1 MKWASLF
8 SFAFKTSLIAKAL
21 GGHGLIGYGQ
31 WWYDPKCCYACR
43 GVIATA
49 PLDCPDG
56 SMGGMDMDMD
66 MTMASPTA
74 PCISEN
80 VAFLTTLA
88 YCINSTCQ
96 EDNVPTWKIEEY
108 WADQATGDPTI
119 LPRWT
124 YGATLANM
132 TQAPTKIWTS
142 EQVLNYTALISRS
155 DFEYQ
160 KSFDN
165 LFDWEERTQS
175 TYVIAIITVGVGTP
189 LLIYLLSQLPYM
201 TRIADKIKPYLVYPS
216 TIGTYVIRPLPRLL
230 GNAPTM
236 GQSLYIGMFVAL
248 NIVLSAASYKGFD
261 QPDPWGFTPSGEIMA
276 YVGYRT
282 GHIAF
287 ALLPLTVLFSS
298 RNNFLLW
305 LTDWPYSTFLV
316 LHRWVARVC
325 ALEAVVHSITLLCA
339 YIPSGVYAT
348 DVHKPYW
355 IWGIA
360 ATLCLVIL
368 LFHSMLWFRNKSYEA
383 FLVLHILLS
392 VFVIAGCWYHVMYW
406 KGFTGI
412 YEYWIYAV
420 SAVWFFDRLMRVLR
434 VCKNGIR
441 EATVIEISADI
452 VRVDI
457 KGVRWPSEP
466 SEHVY
471 AYFPTLNPFRPWEN
485 HPFSIIHTA
494 MLHPQNHHFR
504 GTNGIVDNLAPDG
517 VTNVT
522 NKELEEGVS
531 KPPSSHHSPS
541 EPSANT
547 SPPATDGVS
556 MYIKRHAGSTKYLR
570 AHPHQTSIPVLL
582 DGPYR
587 GNPTSKILKCD
598 RVLLIGGGIGI
609 TGLLAWTD
617 RHPNVKLAWSVRA
630 AAEPLALDLG
640 AALARVE
647 DRVVLVGQRLNVS
660 ALLAQE
666 VSTGW
671 ERVGVV
677 VCGPAG
683 LCDDVREAVVVFG
696 RRERTVF
703 ELEVDAF
710 TW

>member
-1 MKWASLF
+1 MKWASLLF
-8 SFAFKTSLIAKAL
+8 FAITTSLFTSVL
-21 GGHGLIGYGQ
+21 GGNGLIGYGQ

-43 GVIATA
+43 GVIASA
-49 PLDCPDG
+49 PLECPDG
-56 SMGGMDMDMD
+56 SMSGTDMEMD

-80 VAFLTTLA
+80 IAFLTTLA
-88 YCINSTCQ
+88 FCINSTCQ
-96 EDNVPTWKIEEY
+96 EDDVPTWKIEKY
-108 WADQATGDPTI
+108 WADQATGDSSI

-124 YGATLANM
+124 YGATLANV
-132 TQAPTKIWTS
+132 TQVPTKTWTS
-142 EQVLNYTALISRS
+142 GQVLNYTALLSPS
-155 DFEYQ
+155 DYEYQ

-175 TYVIAIITVGVGTP
+175 TYVIVIITIGVGTP
-189 LLIYLLSQLPYM
+189 LLAYLLGRLPYM
-201 TRIADKIKPYLVYPS
+201 TGITDLLKPYLVYPS
-216 TIGTYVIRPLPRLL
+216 TIGTYVIRPLPRLS

-236 GQSLYIGMFVAL
+236 GQGLYIGMFVAL
-248 NIVLSAASYKGFD
+248 NIILSAVSYRRFD
-261 QPDPWGFTPSGEIMA
+261 QSDPWGFTPSGETMA

-316 LHRWVARVC
+316 LHRWVARIC
-325 ALEAVVHSITLLCA
+325 ALQAVAHSITLLCA
-339 YIPSGVYAT
+339 YIPSGVYYT

-355 IWGIA
+355 IWGIV

-368 LFHSMLWFRNKSYEA
+368 LFQSMLWFRSKSYEI

-392 VFVIAGCWYHVMYW
+392 VFTIAGCWYHVMYW

-441 EATVIEISADI
+441 EATIKEIGPDI

-457 KGVRWPSEP
+457 KEFRWTSEP
-466 SEHVY
+466 GYHVY
-471 AYFPTLNPFRPWEN
+471 AYFPKLNPFRPWEN

-494 MLHPQNHHFR
+494 MLHSQNHQLL
-504 GTNGIVDNLAPDG
+504 GKNGIVNHHRSDMKDI
-517 VTNVT
+517 
-522 NKELEEGVS
+522 EEGVS
-531 KPPSSHHSPS
+531 KPATSHPS
-541 EPSANT
+541 EPSA
-547 SPPATDGVS
+547 SPPATDVCSGIT
-556 MYIKRHAGSTKYLR
+556 MYIKKHAGMTKYLR
-570 AHPHQTSIPVLL
+570 THHSLPVLL

-587 GNPTSKILKCD
+587 GNANQEILKCD
-598 RVLLIGGGIGI
+598 RVLLIGGGIGV

-617 RHPNVKLAWSVRA
+617 RHFNVKLAWSMKKV
-630 AAEPLALDLG
+630 AEPLAMDLG
-640 AALARVE
+640 AALGKVA
-647 DRVVLVGQRLNVS
+647 DKVVLVGERLDVN

-666 VSTGW
+666 VSSGW
-671 ERVGVV
+671 KRVGVV
-677 VCGPAG
+677 VCGPGG
-683 LCDDVREAVVVFG
+683 LCDDVREAVVSFG
-696 RRERTVF
+696 RREKTVF

-710 TW
+710 SW